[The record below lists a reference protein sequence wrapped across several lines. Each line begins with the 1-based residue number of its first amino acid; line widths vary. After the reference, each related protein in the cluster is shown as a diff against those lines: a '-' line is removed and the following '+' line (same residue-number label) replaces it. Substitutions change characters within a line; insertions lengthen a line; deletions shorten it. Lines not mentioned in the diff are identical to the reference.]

1 MENENIE
8 DSGDEDYGTQI
19 NEDSQPKV
27 NMSEYFDEKQQLS
40 QAEQVAGKTEQKN
53 ESVLENKIKENEK
66 QDNKQLYRQIEEK
79 VSIGFLFILLDTW
92 KTQKDKI
99 PQPQ

>member
-53 ESVLENKIKENEK
+53 ESVWANKIKENEK
-66 QDNKQLYRQIEEK
+66 EDNKQVYQQIEEK

-92 KTQKDKI
+92 KTQKD
-99 PQPQ
+99 

>member
-53 ESVLENKIKENEK
+53 ESV
-66 QDNKQLYRQIEEK
+66 
-79 VSIGFLFILLDTW
+79 
-92 KTQKDKI
+92 
-99 PQPQ
+99 